1 MPSTCVVRGCTSR
14 SGCGVVKRGFFD
26 LPTVITNQGSET
38 ERLSTQ
44 RRTLW
49 LARINRE
56 GFNPDPK
63 KRHFKVC
70 SDHFI
75 TGKKAELYDPY
86 NPDWAPLLKLEPV
99 PKCPKMKQSSLKRSK
114 RAKERKTKRERGESA
129 AAPLALRWQDTAS
142 EEATDRETL
151 TAPSQ
156 QSAGPHPD
164 DSGLMKQMRAELQR
178 LRTENT
184 LLKEELKDL
193 VLSPDSLRGNDAKV
207 KYYTGVSYDILMTL
221 YTCVEARIPQSAL
234 STLTPFEMLIMV
246 LMKLRLDLGQQDLAY
261 RFSVSTSCVS
271 KVFLDVVH
279 VLFVRLRGL
288 VLWPD
293 RVDLLM
299 SMPMEFRK
307 DFGVKVSI
315 IIDCFEVFIG
325 KPSNDLTQTETLL
338 NYKHHNTVKYLTG
351 LTPQGVVCFLSK
363 GWGGRASDQHVTEN
377 CGLLSLLR
385 PGDMVLTDRG
395 LDAPESVRLHCAEV
409 KRPSSTR
416 GKPQLSALQN
426 ESTRTMAHSRIHV
439 ERLIGLLRNKYTI
452 LRHTIPIDYL
462 RCPDDCVSTL
472 DKIVTVCC
480 ALSNLCGSVVPLD

>member
-1 MPSTCVVRGCTSR
+1 
-14 SGCGVVKRGFFD
+14 
-26 LPTVITNQGSET
+26 
-38 ERLSTQ
+38 
-44 RRTLW
+44 
-49 LARINRE
+49 
-56 GFNPDPK
+56 
-63 KRHFKVC
+63 
-70 SDHFI
+70 
-75 TGKKAELYDPY
+75 
-86 NPDWAPLLKLEPV
+86 
-99 PKCPKMKQSSLKRSK
+99 MKQSSLKRSK

-307 DFGVKVSI
+307 DFGVKSS
-315 IIDCFEVFIG
+315 
-325 KPSNDLTQTETLL
+325 PSKSLKNHSPDEGSPDEDSPDGDSPDGDSPDGDSPDENSPDGESPDEDSPDGTLL
-338 NYKHHNTVKYLTG
+338 MG
-351 LTPQGVVCFLSK
+351 LS
-363 GWGGRASDQHVTEN
+363 
-377 CGLLSLLR
+377 
-385 PGDMVLTDRG
+385 
-395 LDAPESVRLHCAEV
+395 
-409 KRPSSTR
+409 
-416 GKPQLSALQN
+416 
-426 ESTRTMAHSRIHV
+426 
-439 ERLIGLLRNKYTI
+439 
-452 LRHTIPIDYL
+452 
-462 RCPDDCVSTL
+462 
-472 DKIVTVCC
+472 
-480 ALSNLCGSVVPLD
+480 